1 MKLGFVRI
9 LILIVALSAMSA
21 LAKPIQILNMDLSR
35 DEVVVTNDESRKLE
49 DGDKICFYRGKI
61 EIGCGQV
68 ISLTPFD
75 ATVKLLNHSS
85 DIRTERTEKN
95 SPTESYVELVF
106 EKIELQKNDR
116 AEFKGAAEK
125 TQADLT
131 NQTLLEG
138 LVQLRR
144 SVASQRDNLYGKEDL
159 MLETEKRILD
169 YDSNFDHRLMSN
181 VSVGVNYIFPTVSY
195 QQRVLDNIILSVT
208 PTLVNTPAGSGNVGG
223 YGMYVSLNHYGI
235 EAFHGDWLQIGAGF
249 MKLTSGDAHWNSPAI
264 LATAGWRW
272 YFDGGINFGT
282 GVGIQY
288 FLTRKPATASSVD
301 FSGLLPSV
309 IMDLGFAF

>member
-1 MKLGFVRI
+1 MRLGFKTLLLFV
-9 LILIVALSAMSA
+9 VALPATFA

-35 DEVVVTNDESRKLE
+35 DEVIVTNDDSRKLE
-49 DGDKICFYRGKI
+49 DGDKICFYRGQV
-61 EIGCGQV
+61 EVGCGQV

-75 ATVKLLNHSS
+75 ATVKLLNHSG
-85 DIRTERTEKN
+85 DIHTARTEKN
-95 SPTESYVELVF
+95 NATESYVELVF
-106 EKIELQKNDR
+106 EKIEVQKTDR
-116 AEFKGAAEK
+116 AVFKGAAEK

-159 MLETEKRILD
+159 MIETEKRILD

-181 VSVGVNYIFPTVSY
+181 ISLGVNYIFPTVSY
-195 QQRVLDNIILSVT
+195 QQRVMDNIILSVT
-208 PTLVNTPAGSGNVGG
+208 PTIVNTPAGNGNVGG
-223 YGMYVSLNHYGI
+223 YGMYVTLNHYGI
-235 EAFHGDWLQIGAGF
+235 EAFHGDWLQLGAGF
-249 MKLTSGDAHWNSPAI
+249 MKLSSGDAHWNSPALI
-264 LATAGWRW
+264 ATAGWRW
-272 YFDGGINFGT
+272 FFDGGINFGT
-282 GVGIQY
+282 GIGLQY
-288 FLTRKPATASSVD
+288 FLNRKPANAASVD